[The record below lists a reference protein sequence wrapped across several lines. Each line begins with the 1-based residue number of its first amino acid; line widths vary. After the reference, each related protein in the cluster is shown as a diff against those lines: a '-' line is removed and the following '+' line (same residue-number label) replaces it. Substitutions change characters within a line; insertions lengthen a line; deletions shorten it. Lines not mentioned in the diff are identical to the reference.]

1 MAKLS
6 PEISNTLS
14 SIKQT
19 LLEVIDE
26 STATEFILFE
36 TRGESDETIPFLDEM
51 KNVSIQARERYF
63 QLSNLEVGIAES
75 QPIATN
81 AIINLL
87 TKAIEQNQMRI
98 PAWQRSIQ
106 EVKLEWQL

>member
-6 PEISNTLS
+6 PEINNTLS

-19 LLEVIDE
+19 LLEIIDE
-26 STATEFILFE
+26 ATATEYILFE
-36 TRGESDETIPFLDEM
+36 TRGETNETISLLDEM
-51 KNVSIQARERYF
+51 KNVSIQATERYF
-63 QLSNLEVGIAES
+63 QLSKLEVGIAEA

-81 AIINLL
+81 AMINLL
-87 TKAIEQNQMRI
+87 TQAIEQNQMRI